1 MYALTFHGKEVIR
14 YESVPEPEIE
24 ADTDAIV
31 RVSACSICG
40 SDLHPY
46 HEREKGLDHGC
57 VMGHEFTGEV
67 VAVGQNVQR
76 HRVGDQVISPFTVSC
91 GDCFYCRQGLSSRCV
106 HSQLFGWR
114 QNGQGLHGGQAEY
127 VRVPLA
133 DATLVQRPEG
143 MPDALAILL
152 GDILATG
159 YYCARQA
166 AIQPGHTQVVVGCG
180 PVGLMAIWAAQKMGA
195 RRIFAVDQVP
205 HRLALAAAWGATPL
219 NFRESD
225 ILAEIREATEGR
237 GADSALEVVGLES
250 AVRSAFDLLRPG
262 GTLSAVGVCTGTHL
276 PFSPVEAY
284 DRNLTYRVGRCPA
297 RSLID
302 ELIGHA
308 MADRTQLVSLF
319 SHAMSLK
326 EGPEAYQ
333 MFDRKTDQCM
343 KVLLRP

>member
-1 MYALTFHGKEVIR
+1 MHALTFHGKETIR
-14 YESVPEPEIE
+14 YESMPDPVLE
-24 ADTDAIV
+24 APTDVIV

-57 VMGHEFTGEV
+57 AMGHEFTGEV
-67 VAVGQNVQR
+67 VETGKAVQ
-76 HRVGDQVISPFTVSC
+76 HLKVGDHVISPFTVSC
-91 GDCFYCRQGLSSRCV
+91 GNCFYCRQGLSSRCV

-114 QNGQGLHGGQAEY
+114 QNGRGLHGGQAEF
-127 VRVPLA
+127 VRVPMA
-133 DATLVQRPEG
+133 EATLVRRPQG
-143 MPDALAILL
+143 MSAALAILL

-159 YYCARQA
+159 YFCARQA
-166 AIQPGHTQVVVGCG
+166 AIQPEQTQVVIGCG

-195 RRIFAVDQVP
+195 QRIFAVDQVP

-225 ILAEIREATEGR
+225 LPAEIREATHGR
-237 GADSALEVVGLES
+237 GADSVLEVVGLEP

-262 GTLSAVGVCTGTHL
+262 GTLSAVGVCTSTHL

-284 DRNLTYRVGRCPA
+284 DRNLTYRIGRCPA

-302 ELIGHA
+302 ELIQAA
-308 MADRTQLVSLF
+308 MEDSDQLTGLF
-319 SHAMSLK
+319 THTLPMTD
-326 EGPEAYQ
+326 GPRAYR
-333 MFDRKTDQCM
+333 MFDQKSDQCM
-343 KVLLRP
+343 KVLLHP